1 MTLFESL
8 LLLLVTAIVLLHIAR
23 RLSSPYASVLAL
35 AGVWILLPMSV
46 QAADEGVHALGAN
59 ESQAIFTA
67 IDRFR
72 ADGYREA
79 GYRISVTSESK
90 GVEVTFVP
98 PLKASS
104 NWVGAEP
111 SGLPEVHYYLN
122 ADGKVV
128 LKKLLGQ

>member
-1 MTLFESL
+1 MKTNLRPA
-8 LLLLVTAIVLLHIAR
+8 AILGFSWI
-23 RLSSPYASVLAL
+23 LSS
-35 AGVWILLPMSV
+35 MSV

-72 ADGYREA
+72 ADGYKEA
-79 GYRISVTSESK
+79 GYRTSVTSESK
-90 GVEVTFVP
+90 GIEVTFVP

-111 SGLPEVHYYLN
+111 SGLPEVHYYLD
-122 ADGKVV
+122 AGGRVV
-128 LKKLLGQ
+128 LKKLLGQQ